1 MFKNVLRK
9 IVGYGL
15 ALCLVGT
22 LVFTTPP
29 AEQTAYDTVIVLS
42 PYPPP
47 GRDEPD

>member
-22 LVFTTPP
+22 IALSGPITTL
-29 AEQTAYDTVIVLS
+29 TVYDGVAPFGITD
-42 PYPPP
+42 PEGDYY
-47 GRDEPD
+47 